1 LFAHWVRI
9 AAAGLIVLV
18 IVGVTMH
25 YLFVLDDAPPAIRWG
40 FVNILVS
47 SSASLI
53 LTFLVGILLFD
64 YQRRVTAAEE
74 ARLLSSLLVSGELS
88 ETIGVLNPSN
98 SVEIRLTNDK
108 TAVKVVIVHLQ
119 TSVIEKAV
127 HSGRFDRALSERVL
141 RLTRTFLS
149 LLSEGSTAES
159 SIKNVVVHMV
169 ENLEAL
175 RGAIVKRLV

>member
-1 LFAHWVRI
+1 
-9 AAAGLIVLV
+9 
-18 IVGVTMH
+18 
-25 YLFVLDDAPPAIRWG
+25 
-40 FVNILVS
+40 
-47 SSASLI
+47 
-53 LTFLVGILLFD
+53 
-64 YQRRVTAAEE
+64 VTAAEE

-141 RLTRTFLS
+141 RLTRRMVEYNTKISAFLS